1 VGIDVPDATLII
13 IENAE
18 KFGLASL
25 HQLRGRVGRSSLQSH
40 AILLYENTRTT
51 IIARKRLEIMRNSE
65 DGFYIAE
72 QDLLLRGGGEIL
84 GTKQSGEQDFIFANL
99 MEDMDLLVECNKF
112 AESIL
117 LSSNPISS
125 SSGEDP
131 RTHANSIGT
140 SVKSESDFNLLL
152 KIFSKE
158 KNPKQEKLL
167 E

>member
-1 VGIDVPDATLII
+1 MRTFTDVNVYT
-13 IENAE
+13 
-18 KFGLASL
+18 AS
-25 HQLRGRVGRSSLQSH
+25 Q
-40 AILLYENTRTT
+40 E
-51 IIARKRLEIMRNSE
+51 RL
-65 DGFYIAE
+65 
-72 QDLLLRGGGEIL
+72 
-84 GTKQSGEQDFIFANL
+84 DFIFANL